1 MFRDGICHPRRP
13 IPKVISICVRERMS
27 GVVALT
33 SDHNE
38 VECGHIELYTKIRE
52 DSKMGKR
59 GM

>member
-1 MFRDGICHPRRP
+1 
-13 IPKVISICVRERMS
+13 MS